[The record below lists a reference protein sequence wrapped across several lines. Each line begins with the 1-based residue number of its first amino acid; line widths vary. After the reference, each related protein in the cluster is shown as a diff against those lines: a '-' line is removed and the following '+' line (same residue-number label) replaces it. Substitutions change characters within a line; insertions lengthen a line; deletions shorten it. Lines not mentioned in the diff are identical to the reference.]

1 MKILVTSFTIHIKLI
16 SQSNNVRKITIL
28 RNRLFSLNGNN
39 VTILESYHRFL
50 EGFNLTHYQIPKD
63 LSYLHLYK
71 CLLSIFHEV
80 VIWKNCCFT
89 KWTINDL
96 NATWENDRMGLQ
108 VSPFLVCKCVS
119 YGLHSF
125 TAKQQ
130 DGVFSFST
138 SND

>member
-1 MKILVTSFTIHIKLI
+1 MFTSGYENTETISSIVYSPRSFWVTKICLNILLQYILEDLSHLFHYPYKLI

-28 RNRLFSLNGNN
+28 RNRLFSLNSNN

-96 NATWENDRMGLQ
+96 NAT
-108 VSPFLVCKCVS
+108 
-119 YGLHSF
+119 
-125 TAKQQ
+125 
-130 DGVFSFST
+130 
-138 SND
+138 